1 MLLTV
6 LGCAGS
12 VPSPTSPASGYL
24 VTTGRT
30 RVALDLGNGT
40 YGPLTGHVDPIDLDA
55 VLLSHLHAD
64 HCADMAALVVS
75 LRYQPRPSR
84 AARRLPVYAPRGAAR
99 RLASLYA
106 AEPEE
111 AATTDLTD
119 VLDFRD
125 LDDLAGTPARIGD
138 LEINAFPVPHACPAF
153 GFRVRHGDR
162 VLAYT
167 GDTGGGPTVRR
178 LAEQADLLLAEATWP
193 DRPGTPPGLHLSGRQ
208 AGELARRAGAR
219 RLLVTHV
226 APWEEAPAV
235 AAEAARA
242 FGGPTELASP
252 GVRHEV

>member
-30 RVALDLGNGT
+30 RIALDLGNGT
-40 YGPLTGHVDPIDLDA
+40 LGPLTGHVDPFELDA
-55 VLLSHLHAD
+55 VLLSHLHVD
-64 HCADMAALVVS
+64 HCADLAALVVA
-75 LRYQPRPSR
+75 LRHQPRRPR
-84 AARRLPVYAPRGAAR
+84 PARRLPVHAPRGAAR
-99 RLASLYA
+99 RLAGLYA
-106 AEPEE
+106 AEPGS

-119 VLDFRD
+119 VLDFHD
-125 LDDLAGTPARIGD
+125 LEDLTATPAVIGD
-138 LEINAFPVPHACPAF
+138 LEVSAFPVPHSCPAF

-178 LAEQADLLLAEATWP
+178 LAEHADLLLAEATWP
-193 DRPGTPPGLHLSGRQ
+193 HRQGAPPGLHLSGRQ

-226 APWEEAPAV
+226 APWEDASEV
-235 AAEAARA
+235 AAEASLA
-242 FGGPTELASP
+242 FGGPTELAEP
-252 GVRHEV
+252 GARHEV